1 MYKERKLIMEEK
13 NNTFTVINDKGEQI
27 ECEILFTFDS
37 DETNKSY
44 IVYTDNT
51 KDEIGNIKVYASIY
65 DPKSLGD
72 NKMALDP
79 IETDKEWNIIE
90 TILESL
96 QDEANKNKE
105 GDGK

>member
-1 MYKERKLIMEEK
+1 
-13 NNTFTVINDKGEQI
+13 
-27 ECEILFTFDS
+27 
-37 DETNKSY
+37 
-44 IVYTDNT
+44 
-51 KDEIGNIKVYASIY
+51 
-65 DPKSLGD
+65 
-72 NKMALDP
+72 MALDP